1 MNNKELDK
9 IVDQFSI
16 HKPRGYAKGTIAR
29 KEMKNKLNKKLQSL
43 LKQAELRGEVKGIDK
58 AQLIVESTWGTT
70 DMMTKIRECKS
81 DLSSELTKL
90 EGDNNE

>member
-1 MNNKELDK
+1 MILEGDCFDRLKELDIFMDDYFFDHHPISK
-9 IVDQFSI
+9 EN
-16 HKPRGYAKGTIAR
+16 AR
-29 KEMKNKLNKKLQSL
+29 KRLQSL

-81 DLSSELTKL
+81 ELESELTKL